1 MKIATVIKT
10 WYTHTN
16 IWCNLEFFT
25 VILLESKDNEIIKNH
40 FYFQWLY
47 WTETRVESLL
57 KEKWY
62 ENFYTYWN
70 YWKIKKKDIY
80 KNTLSET
87 EVIEFIN
94 NL

>member
-10 WYTHTN
+10 WYTYTN
-16 IWCNLEFFT
+16 IWCTWEFFT